1 MDLPFDV
8 DGAASLN
15 DSTLSYAA
23 TEAQTAFSNSL
34 FVPFVGRA
42 KAYVRSRLKE
52 LQQTEG
58 FKKKE
63 VRPSTLCLKKL
74 LARQPVTR

>member
-8 DGAASLN
+8 DGRLN
-15 DSTLSYAA
+15 ESSPYAA
-23 TEAQTAFSNSL
+23 TEARLPSVCSCL
-34 FVPFVGRA
+34 RGRA

-63 VRPSTLCLKKL
+63 VRPST
-74 LARQPVTR
+74 A

>member
-8 DGAASLN
+8 DGAAP
-15 DSTLSYAA
+15 STSHAFVRGHGGW
-23 TEAQTAFSNSL
+23 TAFSNSL
-34 FVPFVGRA
+34 FCALRGRA

-52 LQQTEG
+52 LQADGRLQEEG
-58 FKKKE
+58 GTT
-63 VRPSTLCLKKL
+63 VDLCLKKL